1 MTSDHTPPMRTWSA
15 QEAVFY
21 EAALEAIHGAMGAY
35 NALIAREEA
44 KTNPD
49 HELIQKADAERRACI
64 KHRQSLD
71 PADADQVARTRAYYS
86 ELTRTVRERMQ

>member
-35 NALIAREEA
+35 NALIADIPGCAASRLPAAAPLNSPFSFFQCEE
-44 KTNPD
+44 D
-49 HELIQKADAERRACI
+49 R
-64 KHRQSLD
+64 
-71 PADADQVARTRAYYS
+71 
-86 ELTRTVRERMQ
+86 